1 METVGVSFD
10 VSGLVVVPVSDR
22 AIVVG
27 VKGYQVMI
35 STSKKFKKAKV
46 KNYKKAKF
54 TIKKLKANK
63 KYFIRVRAYKVVNG
77 EVYYG
82 KWSNR
87 KVKLKK

>member
-1 METVGVSFD
+1 
-10 VSGLVVVPVSDR
+10 
-22 AIVVG
+22 
-27 VKGYQVMI
+27 MI

>member
-1 METVGVSFD
+1 
-10 VSGLVVVPVSDR
+10 
-22 AIVVG
+22 
-27 VKGYQVMI
+27 MI

-77 EVYYG
+77 KVYYG

-87 KVKLKK
+87 KVKFKK